1 MRSWPWWSACTG
13 CAPKPV
19 AWQLH
24 QKVILL
30 YNSCGEGPSF
40 GVPSDRRCVRS
51 TSLRQVDMARSTV
64 GLTVDF
70 CRRTRQ
76 RKGSLGSF
84 TSVPHPRFVNHAY
97 IYRSG
102 SCGFSPSRSA
112 VSFRASSRAP
122 VHIVCRVVHCAQ
134 TVLRVNVKS
143 VQRTHDACTAH
154 PLVTNRVPT
163 YFVSRRPRRAPP
175 RKNVNFGSQLCIRF
189 KFVGSI

>member
-1 MRSWPWWSACTG
+1 MFGFFKYAIPGHEDSKMRSWPWWSACTG

-30 YNSCGEGPSF
+30 YNSCGAGPFF
-40 GVPSDRRCVRS
+40 GVLSDRRCVRS

-70 CRRTRQ
+70 CWRTRQ

-97 IYRSG
+97 IYIGAVRVG
-102 SCGFSPSRSA
+102 SLRHVPRSA
-112 VSFRASSRAP
+112 SARRLEHPCIS
-122 VHIVCRVVHCAQ
+122 CAMSY
-134 TVLRVNVKS
+134 TVRKS
-143 VQRTHDACTAH
+143 YCESTRYAH
-154 PLVTNRVPT
+154 RVP
-163 YFVSRRPRRAPP
+163 
-175 RKNVNFGSQLCIRF
+175 
-189 KFVGSI
+189 